1 MKTNNLI
8 PIEQFCKIYEIEFSF
23 INSLNE
29 FGLIELIYIDKDE
42 FIEIEKIQELEKIIR
57 LHNDLGVNFEGIDII
72 NNLMYKIDRLQN
84 KLNNIQNQLNL
95 YKD

>member
-1 MKTNNLI
+1 MNTKDLL

-23 INSLNE
+23 ISSLND

-42 FIEIEKIQELEKIIR
+42 FIELEKIQEVERIIR
-57 LHNDLGVNFEGIDII
+57 LHNELGVNLEGIDII
-72 NNLMYKIDRLQN
+72 TNLIEKIDNLQKRLHSV
-84 KLNNIQNQLNL
+84 QNQLDI

>member
-1 MKTNNLI
+1 MNTKDLI

-23 INSLNE
+23 ISSLND

-42 FIEIEKIQELEKIIR
+42 FIELEKIQEVERIIR
-57 LHNDLGVNFEGIDII
+57 LHNELGVNLEGIDII
-72 NNLMYKIDRLQN
+72 TNLIEKIDNLQKRLHSV
-84 KLNNIQNQLNL
+84 QNQLDI